1 MLFLR
6 TLVAI
11 TVVALWAPGSDAR
24 PATVSD
30 FAICDYEAATST
42 GGSAMPRAA
51 DPLKPAP
58 PVAAK
63 TEGGMSTGTDP
74 SGKLIVGSSDVLSEG
89 MDATRADDPGY
100 RTAYRHCMAQRGITA
115 RPAP

>member
-6 TLVAI
+6 TLAAI
-11 TVVALWAPGSDAR
+11 TVVALWASGGDAR

-30 FAICDYEAATST
+30 FAICNHDAAAST
-42 GGSAMPRAA
+42 GGSAMPGAGG
-51 DPLKPAP
+51 PLKPAP
-58 PVAAK
+58 PK
-63 TEGGMSTGTDP
+63 TEGGTATGTDP

-89 MDATRADDPGY
+89 MDAMRADDSAY
-100 RTAYRHCMAQRGITA
+100 KTAYRRCMAQRGISA